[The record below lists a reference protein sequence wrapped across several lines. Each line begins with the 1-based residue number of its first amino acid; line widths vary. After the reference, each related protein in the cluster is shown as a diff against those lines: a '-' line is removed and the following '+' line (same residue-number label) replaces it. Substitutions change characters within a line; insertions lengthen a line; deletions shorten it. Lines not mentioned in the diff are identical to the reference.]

1 MSTSN
6 KREELSRYECKQL
19 LQDVERAPV
28 ARAQVSLSSI
38 CNDNQEFYGPSG
50 DARRRA
56 FQYKWNNFRRRNIE
70 GYVKTLHYYKVP
82 AGPNTLKEA
91 EEAANYSELSEGDH
105 DDNPSLTND
114 AAPADTSKEADTA
127 KKHNTVKENDD
138 EEEVFADLMMSSFSS
153 HPETKEEASD
163 TATVSA
169 TLSSPPRTS
178 RTTPFISPPRHSGFR
193 SPAMSP
199 VPNMNHLESAL
210 SGLSLGSGDA
220 VDFPGSKHN
229 PFLSTIDLLYPE
241 RSRDFNP
248 QLIEDLER
256 NGYSWRACHI
266 RKTVPTPDHKLW
278 SAVIPD
284 ASTISAEYLGRVILI
299 KGPSRDFYESNHDIY
314 HHKMKCEQTKKAHK
328 STDAQMK
335 DNKDDERDSTY
346 FLVIFPAG
354 TVLDNSHLGNSGT
367 TTVPKYS
374 NAITFEKKHAL
385 NKYNRDIYGTAVYW
399 EIAFKYGG
407 KPLGEGSDD
416 DVNDG
421 SFFD

>member
-19 LQDVERAPV
+19 LQDVEKAPV

-38 CNDNQEFYGPSG
+38 CNDNQEFYGRSG
-50 DARRRA
+50 EGRRRA

-70 GYVKTLHYYKVP
+70 GYEKTLRYYKVP

-114 AAPADTSKEADTA
+114 AAPADTSKEDDKKADTA
-127 KKHNTVKENDD
+127 KKDNTVKDD
-138 EEEVFADLMMSSFSS
+138 NEEEVLMSSFSS
-153 HPETKEEASD
+153 PPETKEEASD
-163 TATVSA
+163 ATVS
-169 TLSSPPRTS
+169 SPS
-178 RTTPFISPPRHSGFR
+178 RTTRTTPYLSPPRHSGFR

-210 SGLSLGSGDA
+210 SGLSLGSGNSGNA

-229 PFLSTIDLLYPE
+229 PFLSTIDLVYPE

-256 NGYSWRACHI
+256 NGYSWKACHI
-266 RKTVPTPDHKLW
+266 RKTVPTPDHKRW
-278 SAVIPD
+278 SAVVPD
-284 ASTISAEYLGRVILI
+284 ASTISAEYVGRVILI

-314 HHKMKCEQTKKAHK
+314 HLKMKCEQTKKAHK

-335 DNKDDERDSTY
+335 DNKDDERGSTY
-346 FLVIFPAG
+346 YLVIFPVG

-407 KPLGEGSDD
+407 KPLGDGGDDD